1 MLKQIINPSA
11 IQAIFLLPRI
21 LSRVGWRLL
30 NESNPL
36 VSAVMKAKYYPKT
49 TFLNAEVGANPSYV
63 WCSIM
68 AALRA
73 FREGAR
79 RKIGNGLNTTV
90 WRTPW
95 LPSLDDGCVTTH
107 MPDHLCDITVSNL
120 MVTGEQR
127 WDIDVLNDICD
138 NKDVELIK
146 RIPLPLSDKVDSW
159 FWILKGGR
167 EVYYAELLSVV
178 SRRV

>member
-1 MLKQIINPSA
+1 M
-11 IQAIFLLPRI
+11 
-21 LSRVGWRLL
+21 
-30 NESNPL
+30 
-36 VSAVMKAKYYPKT
+36 T
-49 TFLNAEVGANPSYV
+49 T
-63 WCSIM
+63 
-68 AALRA
+68 R
-73 FREGAR
+73 
-79 RKIGNGLNTTV
+79 
-90 WRTPW
+90 
-95 LPSLDDGCVTTH
+95 
-107 MPDHLCDITVSNL
+107 MPDQFCDITVSSL